1 MTERLYLR
9 DPYLREFQARVV
21 AARRAEGRP
30 GAILELDRTAFYPT
44 SGGQLHD
51 TGVLG
56 DLHVLEVVEE
66 DDERVAHRVDG
77 AGPVEALVGRE
88 VSGRIDWQRRFDH
101 MQQHTGQHILSQAA
115 LRELGAATLAVHL
128 GAERCTVDLDVAAFG
143 AAEAARVEDAANA
156 AVVENRRVSIHF
168 VDEAEIGR
176 WGLRRPPKKS
186 GTIRVIDIE
195 GFDRSA
201 CGGTHVRATGEI
213 GAIAIIG
220 WERYKDGT
228 RGEFVCGWRA
238 LRDHRWKTRAFAD
251 MRRALSVSGPE
262 VVEVVERLAARE
274 RETARRAEETLQRLL
289 AAEAD
294 LRRRGLTLPAVLT
307 EVVTG
312 RQRDEVRGL
321 AQALIR
327 DGGIVSLLATDDGRV
342 VFARSADVPVDVA
355 ALLRRAVDQYGGRG
369 GGRSEFAQ
377 GTLADGAAV
386 RPVLETARRWA
397 EEALRGA

>member
-9 DPYLREFQARVV
+9 DPYRREFQGRVV
-21 AARRAEGRP
+21 AARRDEGRP

-51 TGVLG
+51 TGILADRRV
-56 DLHVLEVVEE
+56 VEVVEE
-66 DDERVAHRVDG
+66 DNRILHRVDG
-77 AGPVEALVGRE
+77 AGPVQAFVGRD
-88 VSGRIDWQRRFDH
+88 VSGRIDWERRFDH

-128 GAERCTVDLDVAAFG
+128 GAARCTVDLDVATFG
-143 AAEAARVEDAANA
+143 VDESARVEDAANA
-156 AVVENRRVSIHF
+156 VVVETRPVSIHF

-176 WGLRRPPKKS
+176 WGLRRPPQKS
-186 GTIRVIDIE
+186 GTIRVIDID

-220 WERYKDGT
+220 WERYKGGA
-228 RGEFVCGWRA
+228 RVEFVCGWRA
-238 LRDHRWKTRAFAD
+238 LRDHRVKTRAFAD
-251 MRRALSVSGPE
+251 MRRVLSVSGPE
-262 VVEVVERLAARE
+262 VVAVVERLAARE

-294 LRRRGLTLPAVLT
+294 LRRRTLTLPAVLT

-312 RQRDEVRGL
+312 RQLDEVRGL

-327 DGGIVSLLATDDGRV
+327 DGGIVALIATDDGRV
-342 VFARSADVPVDVA
+342 VFARSADVSVDVA

-377 GTLADGAAV
+377 GTLTDGTAV
-386 RPVLETARRWA
+386 QEVLETARRWA
-397 EEALRGA
+397 AEALSGA